1 MEREKRRTAL
11 LLLLF
16 LPTAF
21 LVGCGASASD
31 SRPGAAPGGPT
42 HAAEHTAP
50 SSSSPA
56 RGEGAAP
63 PADPNEVRIDNF
75 AFAPRSLTVAAGTKV
90 TWVNRDDV
98 PHTATSSAKP
108 RAFDSRTLDTDDR
121 FSHTFTTPGVY
132 DYFCAVHPNMTGQII
147 VK

>member
-21 LVGCGASASD
+21 LVGCGASSSD
-31 SRPGAAPGGPT
+31 SRPKAAADDPA

-50 SSSSPA
+50 ASSSPV
-56 RGEGAAP
+56 RGEDAAA

-75 AFAPRSLTVAAGTKV
+75 AFAPRSLTVTAGTKV

-132 DYFCAVHPNMTGQII
+132 DYFCAIHPNMTGQII